1 MIMILNVSGYADGN
15 KKNILDIEKVVVNID
30 IGVKKKKFAQIELK
44 RFNTTYLSS
53 DDICFFYEAEEP
65 YTLRLTRIKVKHEYG
80 DHLFYYYFD
89 DHENLIKFVAERI
102 GYPDNPPKV
111 KIFFDENMK
120 VISKNFDYNLPMTV
134 DDIKKNFSNFK
145 EQINHFLKIHGI

>member
-1 MIMILNVSGYADGN
+1 MVMILNFSGYTDEN
-15 KKNILDIEKVVVNID
+15 EKNILNIEKVVVNID
-30 IGVKKKKFAQIELK
+30 IGVKEKKYAQIELK
-44 RFNTTYLSS
+44 RFTPTYLSS

-89 DHENLIKFVAERI
+89 NRENLIKFVAERI

-111 KIFFDENMK
+111 NIFFNENMK

-134 DDIKKNFSNFK
+134 DDIKKHSSNFK
-145 EQINHFLKIHGI
+145 KQINHFLKIFGI